1 MISDRQLSILNAI
14 VEDYVDFG
22 QTISSKTMIE
32 RHKLNVS
39 PANIRNEM
47 KQLEELQLIEKT
59 HTSSGR
65 SQSESGIRYYVNQ
78 LLQQTSHQQ
87 HKKIQRLR
95 DLLVE
100 NHYDISSALS
110 EFANELS
117 IASQYTT
124 LVMRPNHKKDIIN
137 NIHLM
142 RANAYLVIMV
152 VVFTSGHVDHLH
164 LVSKARLSSD
174 ELTKIANF
182 VTARYNALNQQR
194 LENEL
199 NAFAKS
205 D

>member
-1 MISDRQLSILNAI
+1 
-14 VEDYVDFG
+14 
-22 QTISSKTMIE
+22 
-32 RHKLNVS
+32 
-39 PANIRNEM
+39 
-47 KQLEELQLIEKT
+47 
-59 HTSSGR
+59 
-65 SQSESGIRYYVNQ
+65 
-78 LLQQTSHQQ
+78 TSHQQ

-137 NIHLM
+137 IIHLI

-205 D
+205 DFEKDFIKEMLDTIDVHFDNQSNGIYM